1 MKHTLAMPRISP
13 PHALPAGSIMLHI
26 GAHKTGTTSIQAA
39 LYSAREAL
47 AAQGVYNLVPR
58 DHETANIAARAAQR
72 LPPSGTSGSP
82 VSYEVWEQMVATSES
97 LRGSRVAISAESFA
111 VSEPS
116 VISNIARDL
125 GRDRLHVV
133 VTLRPLAKILPS
145 QWQQDLHGAWQSQAF
160 DAWLEEVLKDPRPSA
175 RLGPIEIPHPFWFRH
190 RHDYLVNRWAEV
202 LGAERI
208 TVVVVDDH
216 RKESLFETFEQLL
229 GVRDGTLPRDVSARN
244 RSMTLQE
251 MAFMQRYGELLARSE
266 LGRRVVAQA
275 RYHRALRILR
285 KIRPDNSRDARL
297 QIPTWSYERV
307 GEIQEEMRA
316 HLEKF
321 EVSVIGTLDRLVWLP
336 GQDADEASVESLVPN
351 SELERITQKM
361 LKSAARR
368 VGVSQSDSD
377 RENSSLRGRLSRALS
392 WLGRGST
399 RAIRLAARF
408 IRLRI

>member
-1 MKHTLAMPRISP
+1 MPRISP
-13 PHALPAGSIMLHI
+13 PHALPAGSILLHI

-47 AAQGVYNLVPR
+47 AAQGVHNLVPR

-82 VSYEVWEQMVATSES
+82 VPYEVWEQMVASSES
-97 LRGSRVAISAESFA
+97 LRGSRMAISAESFA

-133 VTLRPLAKILPS
+133 ITLRPLAKILPS

-160 DAWLEEVLKDPRPSA
+160 DSWLEEVLRDPRPSLK
-175 RLGPIEIPHPFWFRH
+175 LGPIEIPHPFWFRH
-190 RHDYLVNRWAEV
+190 RHDFLVNRWADV
-202 LGAERI
+202 LGTERI

-244 RSMTLQE
+244 QSMTLQE
-251 MAFMQRYGELLARSE
+251 MVIMQRYGELLENSE

-285 KIRPDNSRDARL
+285 KIRPNNTRDARL
-297 QIPTWSYERV
+297 QIPSWSHEPV
-307 GEIQEEMRA
+307 GEIQEEMRT
-316 HLEKF
+316 HFENLE
-321 EVSVIGTLDRLVWLP
+321 VGVIGILDRLVWLP
-336 GQDADEASVESLVPN
+336 SQNADEALVESLVPE
-351 SELERITQKM
+351 SELDRITQKM

-368 VGVSQSDSD
+368 VGISQSDYD
-377 RENSSLRGRLSRALS
+377 RKNWSLTGRLSRAFS
-392 WLGRGST
+392 WMGRGSS

-408 IRLRI
+408 IRIRI

>member
-1 MKHTLAMPRISP
+1 MPRISP

-82 VSYEVWEQMVATSES
+82 VAYEVWEQMVATSES

-133 VTLRPLAKILPS
+133 ITLRPLAKILPS

-160 DAWLEEVLKDPRPSA
+160 DAWLEEVLRDPRPSA